1 MSEETG
7 TTTGLAA
14 RIGEALCERDETL
27 AVAEGH
33 TAGRVAARLTGE
45 PGASAFLD
53 RGYCTYSYDSLRDVL
68 AVSREALDAHGVVSE
83 PVTRA
88 MARSAR
94 DLADATWGVATTGV
108 AGPEGGDAE
117 RPVGTTLVAVAYAAP
132 WETGA
137 SFARVERYV
146 LDGDRA
152 AVLAGGT
159 ERALADLLAAVETT
173 AVEGDAADGDGRD
186 P

>member
-1 MSEETG
+1 MSDANAG
-7 TTTGLAA
+7 DGAA
-14 RIGEALCERDETL
+14 GRVGEALRERGETV

-33 TAGRVAARLTGE
+33 TAGRVCARLTRA
-45 PGASAFLD
+45 PGASDFLD

-88 MARSAR
+88 MARAAR
-94 DLADATWGVATTGV
+94 DHADATWGVATTGV
-108 AGPEGGDAE
+108 AGPGGGDAE
-117 RPVGTTLVAVAYAAP
+117 RPVGTALVAVAYAAP
-132 WETGA
+132 WGTGA

-152 AVLAGGT
+152 AVLAGSVD
-159 ERALADLLAAVETT
+159 RALADLLAAVESTDV
-173 AVEGDAADGDGRD
+173 AGPAGPEGSEGE
-186 P
+186 